1 MKNFFLPAATLW
13 WRELIRFLRQRSRVG
28 AALGTPLLFWLFLGS
43 GIGSSFRSDAAPGG
57 MNYLEYFYPGTLI
70 LVILFTSIFSS
81 ISLIEDRKE
90 GFLLSVLVAPVSRSG
105 PVFGKILGGA
115 TLAFLQ
121 GFIFILLAPLVG
133 IPLTLGKIPLLAGVV
148 FLNAFALTSL
158 GFAFAWQ
165 IDSTQGFHGVMN
177 MVLFPMWLLSGALF
191 PAAGASAW
199 VQWTMFLNPLTYGLA
214 ALQAVFYGPG
224 SGLTATLPSLL
235 VSVSV
240 ITLFGLAA
248 FLAAFQLAQRSTAKG
263 VA

>member
-1 MKNFFLPAATLW
+1 MTKFLLPAATLW
-13 WRELIRFLRQRSRVG
+13 WREIIRFLRQRSRVG

-43 GIGSSFRSDAAPGG
+43 GIGSSFKSEAAPPG

-90 GFLLSVLVAPVSRSG
+90 GFLLSVLAAPISRSG
-105 PVFGKILGGA
+105 PVMGKILGGA

-121 GFIFILLAPLVG
+121 GFIFVLFAPLVG
-133 IPLTLGKIPLLAGVV
+133 IPLTLGKIALLAGVV
-148 FLNAFALTSL
+148 FVNAFALTSL

-177 MVLFPMWLLSGALF
+177 LVLFPMWLLSGALF

-199 VQWTMFLNPLTYGLA
+199 VQWTMFFNPLTYGLA
-214 ALQAVFYGPG
+214 ALQAVFYGSASPLG
-224 SGLTATLPSLL
+224 AGLPSLATSMA
-235 VSVSV
+235 VISV
-240 ITLFGLAA
+240 FGLAA
-248 FLAAFQLAQRSTAKG
+248 FLAAFQLAQRRTVKG
-263 VA
+263 IA